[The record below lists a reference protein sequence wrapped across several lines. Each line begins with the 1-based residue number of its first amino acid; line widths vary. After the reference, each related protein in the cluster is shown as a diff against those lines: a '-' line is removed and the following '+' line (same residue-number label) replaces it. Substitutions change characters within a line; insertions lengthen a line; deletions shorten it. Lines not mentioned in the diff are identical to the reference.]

1 MKTLRGYTF
10 TQFLLSFETITKLV
24 LEKSG
29 GGGGSRLP
37 PSPCGYASAGS
48 CHAIIT
54 TAPSP
59 QSEICVLLT
68 EIIIILAVKKH
79 GEAAQVIVIG
89 GGMAGLAACEH
100 LVQSGL
106 NVVLVEANN
115 YLGNSIMS

>member
-1 MKTLRGYTF
+1 
-10 TQFLLSFETITKLV
+10 
-24 LEKSG
+24 
-29 GGGGSRLP
+29 
-37 PSPCGYASAGS
+37 
-48 CHAIIT
+48 
-54 TAPSP
+54 
-59 QSEICVLLT
+59 LLT